1 VDQSHIDAAGG
12 AVYSG
17 RKLAYSLRGLS
28 VNQRAVVAAGLG
40 SRLLL
45 VELTDKQLAAV
56 FRISLT
62 ALQAAQGLNGQERAD
77 VHAGRRR
84 LVEPSEQLERAIR
97 RVGVEPAWNAL
108 CRALG

>member
-28 VNQRAVVAAGLG
+28 VDQRAVMAAKLG
-40 SRLLL
+40 PRLVL
-45 VELTDKQLAAV
+45 VELTAKQLAAV
-56 FRISLT
+56 FRIPLC
-62 ALQAAQGLNGQERAD
+62 ALQSAQHLNGQERAD

-84 LVEPSEQLERAIR
+84 LVEPSEELERAIR
-97 RVGVEPAWNAL
+97 RVGVESAAL
-108 CRALG
+108 CHVLG